1 MTNSS
6 TTTLY
11 LILLDF
17 TLRADE
23 HFLECGFHQ
32 SCRCA
37 MAISLPLAVE
47 KKLYWLDY
55 GVSSP
60 AKHSERSRNYAGH
73 ASKLCDEQ

>member
-1 MTNSS
+1 M
-6 TTTLY
+6 
-11 LILLDF
+11 LIGSQREVEKYQVELL
-17 TLRADE
+17 R
-23 HFLECGFHQ
+23 
-32 SCRCA
+32 CRCA

>member
-1 MTNSS
+1 MSIFSNA
-6 TTTLY
+6 
-11 LILLDF
+11 DF
-17 TLRADE
+17 TRVAGALWQ
-23 HFLECGFHQ
+23 FLYP
-32 SCRCA
+32 SP
-37 MAISLPLAVE
+37 SK